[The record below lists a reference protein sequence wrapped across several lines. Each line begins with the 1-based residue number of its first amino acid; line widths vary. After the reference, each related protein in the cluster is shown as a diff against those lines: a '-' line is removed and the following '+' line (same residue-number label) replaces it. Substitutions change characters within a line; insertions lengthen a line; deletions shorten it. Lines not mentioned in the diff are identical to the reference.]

1 MENNVI
7 VNAVSEFIPEL
18 SKKNDSNY
26 YYLYEVTIQNKSRKK
41 IKLLSRHWDISD
53 GAGKKKQIDGDG
65 VVGKNPIINP
75 GEMFKYKSYCPL
87 KTEFGFMSG
96 FYTMKNEDGEIFK
109 VLIPEFPLVL
119 LFRRPV

>member
-7 VNAVSEFIPEL
+7 VNAVSEYVPEL
-18 SKKNDSNY
+18 SKQYDSIY

-53 GAGKKKQIDGDG
+53 GSGKKKQIDGDG

-96 FYTMKNEDGEIFK
+96 FYTMKNEDGDVFK
-109 VLIPEFPLVL
+109 VAIPEFPLVL
-119 LFRRPV
+119 NNVIN

>member
-1 MENNVI
+1 MEDNVI
-7 VNAVSEFIPEL
+7 VNAVSEYVPEL
-18 SKKNDSNY
+18 SKQNDSNY

-53 GAGKKKQIDGDG
+53 GSGNKKKIDGDG

-119 LFRRPV
+119 NNVIN

>member
-1 MENNVI
+1 MEDNVI
-7 VNAVSEFIPEL
+7 VNAVSEYVPEL
-18 SKKNDSNY
+18 SKQNDSNY

-96 FYTMKNEDGEIFK
+96 FYTMKNEDGDVFK
-109 VLIPEFPLVL
+109 VAIPEFPLVL
-119 LFRRPV
+119 NNVIN

>member
-96 FYTMKNEDGEIFK
+96 FYTMKNEDGDVFK
-109 VLIPEFPLVL
+109 VAIPEFPLL
-119 LFRRPV
+119 LNNVIN

>member
-7 VNAVSEFIPEL
+7 VNAVSEFAPEL

-41 IKLLSRHWDISD
+41 IKILSRHWDISD

-96 FYTMKNEDGEIFK
+96 FYTMKNEDGDVFK
-109 VLIPEFPLVL
+109 VAIPEFPLVL
-119 LFRRPV
+119 NNVIN

>member
-1 MENNVI
+1 MEENVI
-7 VNAVSEFIPEL
+7 VNAVSEYVPEL
-18 SKKNDSNY
+18 SKQNDSNY

-53 GAGKKKQIDGDG
+53 GSGNKKKIDGDG

-96 FYTMKNEDGEIFK
+96 FYTMKNDDGDVFK
-109 VLIPEFPLVL
+109 VAIPEFPLVL
-119 LFRRPV
+119 NNVIN

>member
-53 GAGKKKQIDGDG
+53 SSGNKKQIDGDG

-96 FYTMKNEDGEIFK
+96 FYTMKNEDGDVFK
-109 VLIPEFPLVL
+109 VAIPEFPLVL
-119 LFRRPV
+119 NNVIN

>member
-96 FYTMKNEDGEIFK
+96 FYTMKNEDGDVFK
-109 VLIPEFPLVL
+109 VAIPEFPLVL
-119 LFRRPV
+119 NNVIN

>member
-7 VNAVSEFIPEL
+7 VNAVSEYVPEL
-18 SKKNDSNY
+18 SKQYDSIY

-96 FYTMKNEDGEIFK
+96 FYTMKNEDGDVFK
-109 VLIPEFPLVL
+109 VAIPEFPLVL
-119 LFRRPV
+119 NNVIN

>member
-7 VNAVSEFIPEL
+7 VNAVSEYVPEL
-18 SKKNDSNY
+18 SKQNDSNY

-53 GAGKKKQIDGDG
+53 GAGKKKRIDGDG

-96 FYTMKNEDGEIFK
+96 FYTMKNEDGDVFK
-109 VLIPEFPLVL
+109 VAIPEFPLVL
-119 LFRRPV
+119 NNVIN

>member
-53 GAGKKKQIDGDG
+53 GSGNKKKIDGDG

-96 FYTMKNEDGEIFK
+96 FYTMKNEDGDVFK
-109 VLIPEFPLVL
+109 VAIPEFPLVL
-119 LFRRPV
+119 NNVIN

>member
-1 MENNVI
+1 MEENVI
-7 VNAVSEFIPEL
+7 VNAVSEYVPEL
-18 SKKNDSNY
+18 SKQNDSNY

-53 GAGKKKQIDGDG
+53 GSGNKKKIDGDG

-96 FYTMKNEDGEIFK
+96 FYTMKNEDGDVFK
-109 VLIPEFPLVL
+109 VAIPEFPLVL
-119 LFRRPV
+119 NNVIN